1 MDKIKIGCK
10 EVSFVF
16 IISLIG
22 VLVVACFFNGCAY
35 AEETTAG
42 VMYERVTHYG
52 DVAERQVRQ
61 ITTKIIT
68 YNFTLNEIDKYIDM
82 QKDQLKQLEAG
93 IKEFKGGI
101 KELEIMR
108 KAVLDEANK

>member
-1 MDKIKIGCK
+1 MKTLKMLYNNKKGEIFAACLLAL
-10 EVSFVF
+10 FL
-16 IISLIG
+16 SLYCSRCD
-22 VLVVACFFNGCAY
+22 VN

-42 VMYERVTHYG
+42 VMYERVTHDG
-52 DVAERQVRQ
+52 AVEERQVRQ

-68 YNFTLNEIDKYIDM
+68 YEFTLNEIDAYIKM
-82 QKDQLKQLEAG
+82 QKDQLKQL
-93 IKEFKGGI
+93 KDGI